1 MDDDLRVSKNWQA
14 TPQGN
19 GTTAVK
25 WNEIWE
31 IPTNPK
37 CYPIIS
43 DTIHF
48 TMCTFRPSLITLTW
62 RRRCSQS
69 HWAPVKHMAKELECK
84 TTSSSKISSLIF
96 CFFSSH
102 RNFKDN
108 VKHSFADDDDDDH
121 PLTIF
126 NRPRRR
132 TENWE
137 VSSLGPQSYYDN
149 DH

>member
-69 HWAPVKHMAKELECK
+69 HWAPVKHMAKEFKCK

-96 CFFSSH
+96 CFFFIAPKFQRQCQALICGWWRWWSS
-102 RNFKDN
+102 
-108 VKHSFADDDDDDH
+108 VDDLQQA
-121 PLTIF
+121 PST
-126 NRPRRR
+126 
-132 TENWE
+132 NWE
-137 VSSLGPQSYYDN
+137 LRSVVSWAPKLLW
-149 DH
+149 